1 MCGYLVEMVGM
12 LIDQDDELLF
22 VVNGVLKACAR
33 PSSTAERSCSLCRA
47 ASALLSAEK
56 DRALSIATAVSEAVA
71 LIEASS
77 SEWPQI
83 TSEPMG
89 RVPERR
95 TRREVAV
102 TESSSLRSVK

>member
-1 MCGYLVEMVGM
+1 VRET
-12 LIDQDDELLF
+12 IQKRWNE
-22 VVNGVLKACAR
+22 AAR
-33 PSSTAERSCSLCRA
+33 SPRA

-56 DRALSIATAVSEAVA
+56 RTVPLSIATAVSEAVA

-95 TRREVAV
+95 DASGGGCDGVILIALCKVGGTRFIICD
-102 TESSSLRSVK
+102 LRGAARA